1 MLMATSFMKIKCS
14 KCGEERKVFSHS
26 NKDIYCGK
34 CKAHLVQ
41 PRGGKALLVDAEAV
55 EEYNE

>member
-1 MLMATSFMKIKCS
+1 MATKFMKIKCS

-26 NKDIYCGK
+26 NKDIYCEK

-41 PRGGKALLVDAEAV
+41 PKGGKAQLVDAETI
-55 EEYNE
+55 EEYDG

>member
-1 MLMATSFMKIKCS
+1 MATKFLKIKCS

-26 NKDIYCGK
+26 NKDIYCDK

-41 PRGGKALLVDAEAV
+41 PKGGKAQLVDAEV
-55 EEYNE
+55 IEEYNG